1 MQREPGGDSV
11 VSCPLPWVWD
21 ALVLGG
27 QEAMRNACAG
37 LRVEN
42 SSCCPEQQL
51 PRNLKY
57 AVRTG
62 LFAVGNSVGAR
73 AGIVPVSSLLSST
86 LLSSGFKAIILPK
99 RSSGVSNR
107 STPWKTQ

>member
-1 MQREPGGDSV
+1 MQRERGGDSV

-27 QEAMRNACAG
+27 QEAMGNVCAG

-42 SSCCPEQQL
+42 SRS
-51 PRNLKY
+51 LKY

-62 LFAVGNSVGAR
+62 L
-73 AGIVPVSSLLSST
+73 LLLGT
-86 LLSSGFKAIILPK
+86 VLVLGLE
-99 RSSGVSNR
+99 
-107 STPWKTQ
+107 